1 MKKILSLLL
10 FFILA
15 ACSDQGAVE
24 KLKMNYPNVK
34 KEMEQLPKDAQ
45 QKMAAPEKLPF
56 QPKDVQLTY
65 AAEPAGDP
73 KGDILH
79 TEFTYGNE
87 KGSVLR
93 VTTFQ
98 NKNANFNDEGEKK
111 TTKLKDGTEV
121 VIEAESSDVKSIRW
135 SKDDVFYG
143 MMLMGSEFKMEDLL
157 KSANSMDY

>member
-1 MKKILSLLL
+1 
-10 FFILA
+10 
-15 ACSDQGAVE
+15 
-24 KLKMNYPNVK
+24 
-34 KEMEQLPKDAQ
+34 
-45 QKMAAPEKLPF
+45 MAAPEKLPF

-79 TEFTYGNE
+79 TEFIYGNE
-87 KGSVLR
+87 KGSVLH

-98 NKNANFNDEGEKK
+98 NKKATFNDEGEKK

-121 VIEAESSDVKSIRW
+121 VIEAESSEVIAIRW
-135 SKDDVFYG
+135 RKDDVYYG

>member
-10 FFILA
+10 LIILA
-15 ACSDQGAVE
+15 ACSDQGAVD
-24 KLKMNYPNVK
+24 KLNENYPNVK
-34 KEMEQLPKDAQ
+34 KEMERLPKEVQ

-56 QPKDVQLTY
+56 QSKDVQLTY
-65 AAEPAGDP
+65 AVDPAGDP

-121 VIEAESSDVKSIRW
+121 IIERESSDVKSIRW
-135 SKDDVFYG
+135 SKDDIYYG
-143 MMLMGSEFKMEDLL
+143 MMLMGSEFKMDDLL

>member
-1 MKKILSLLL
+1 MKKIISLLL
-10 FFILA
+10 LIILA
-15 ACSDQGAVE
+15 ACSDQGAVH
-24 KLKMNYPNVK
+24 KLKENYPNVK
-34 KEMEQLPKDAQ
+34 KEMERLPKEVQ
-45 QKMAAPEKLPF
+45 QKIAAPEKLPF

-79 TEFTYGNE
+79 TEIIYGNE
-87 KGSVLR
+87 KGSVLH

-121 VIEAESSDVKSIRW
+121 VIEVESSDVKSIRW
-135 SKDDVFYG
+135 SKDDVYYG
-143 MMLMGSEFKMEDLL
+143 MMLMGSQFKMEDLL